1 MLKKILAIAFKD
13 NAVRF
18 SSPGEWVFFLVLPVI
33 FSVVISLATG
43 SQSDSR
49 IALLVVDQDG
59 GELARDLI
67 DVLKDSKTVAVREY
81 SLSEAETKFRGREA
95 PAMLVIPAGLAEAQ
109 AGGTAVELQFT
120 EAAGNVDGVAARQA
134 VLAALGS
141 LGRTLQAAGISLS
154 AAAEIRPFADQAAR
168 DAYFQDAK
176 GRAAALFADQPERI
190 LVTGPAPKEQAQD
203 FWTPSTQASAGT
215 IVTWVFIPLL
225 AISEFFALERQL
237 GTMRRL
243 LSAPVSKAVYLLGTI
258 SGQLGTALLQMLIL
272 AGFGTLLLGV
282 SWWHDLAATLTIFLA
297 FGLASVAF
305 GTMLGTF
312 VKTQGQASGLSL
324 ALGMA
329 MALLGGCWYPL
340 ELFPAFVQKLVL
352 VLPTTWAMMG
362 MNDIVLRGQGLAAVL
377 PEAGVLLGFAGL
389 FFTVG
394 VLRFRY
400 E

>member
-1 MLKKILAIAFKD
+1 MKKIFAIALKD
-13 NAVRF
+13 NLVRF
-18 SSPGEWVFFLVLPVI
+18 SSKSEWLFFLVLPVV
-33 FSVVISLATG
+33 FSVVINLATT

-59 GELARDLI
+59 GELARDLV
-67 DVLKDSKTVAVREY
+67 DVLKESKTVAVKEY
-81 SLSEAETKFRGREA
+81 SFPDAESKFRDRQA
-95 PAMLVIPAGLAEAQ
+95 PAMLVIPDGLEEAK
-109 AGGTAVELQFT
+109 ASGKTVELQFT
-120 EAAGNVDGVAARQA
+120 EAAGNVDAVAARQA
-134 VLAALGS
+134 VQAALGS
-141 LGRTLQAAGISLS
+141 LGRTLQVAGISL
-154 AAAEIRPFADQAAR
+154 AAAEEIQPFADQAAR
-168 DAYFQDAK
+168 DAYYQAAK
-176 GRAAALFADQPERI
+176 DEAQTLFADQPERI
-190 LVTGPAPKEQAQD
+190 IVTGPALVAKEQD
-203 FWTPSTQASAGT
+203 FWSPSTQASAGT
-215 IVTWVFIPLL
+215 VVTWVFIPLL

-237 GTMRRL
+237 GTLRRM

-258 SGQLGTALLQMLIL
+258 TGQLGTALLQMLIL
-272 AGFGTLLLGV
+272 AAFGTILLGV
-282 SWWHDLAATLTIFLA
+282 SWWHDPLATLVIFLA

-340 ELFPAFVQKLVL
+340 ELFPTTVQKIVHI
-352 VLPTTWAMMG
+352 LPTTWAMAG
-362 MNDIVLRGQGLAAVL
+362 MNDIVLRGQGLTGIL
-377 PEAGVLLGFAGL
+377 PEAAVLLGFAGL

>member
-1 MLKKILAIAFKD
+1 MKKIFAIALKD
-13 NAVRF
+13 NLVRF
-18 SSPGEWVFFLVLPVI
+18 SSKSEWLFFLVLPVV
-33 FSVVISLATG
+33 FSIVINLATT

-59 GELARDLI
+59 GELARDLV
-67 DVLKDSKTVAVREY
+67 DVLKESKTVDVKEY
-81 SLSEAETKFRGREA
+81 SFPDAESKFRERQA
-95 PAMLVIPAGLAEAQ
+95 PAMLVIPDGLEEAK
-109 AGGTAVELQFT
+109 ASGKPVELQFT
-120 EAAGNVDGVAARQA
+120 QAAGNVDGVAARQA
-134 VLAALGS
+134 VQAALGS
-141 LGRTLQAAGISLS
+141 LGRTLQVAGISL
-154 AAAEIRPFADQAAR
+154 AAAEEIQPFADQAAR
-168 DAYFQDAK
+168 DAYYQAAK
-176 GRAAALFADQPERI
+176 DEAQTLFTDQPERI
-190 LVTGPAPKEQAQD
+190 IVTSPTLVAKEQD
-203 FWTPSTQASAGT
+203 FWSPSTQASAGT

-237 GTMRRL
+237 GTLRRM

-258 SGQLGTALLQMLIL
+258 TGQLGTALLQMLIL
-272 AGFGTLLLGV
+272 AVFGTILLGV
-282 SWWHDLAATLTIFLA
+282 SWWHDPLATLVIFLA

-340 ELFPAFVQKLVL
+340 ELFPTTVQKIVQI
-352 VLPTTWAMMG
+352 LPTTWAMAG

-377 PEAGVLLGFAGL
+377 PEAAVLLGFAGL

-394 VLRFRY
+394 VLRFHY

>member
-1 MLKKILAIAFKD
+1 MNKILAIAFKD
-13 NAVRF
+13 NFVRF
-18 SSPGEWVFFLVLPVI
+18 SSPGEWLFFLVLPVI
-33 FSVVISLATG
+33 FSVVIGLATG
-43 SQSDSR
+43 AQTDSR

-67 DVLKDSKTVAVREY
+67 DVLQDSKTVAVREY
-81 SLSEAETKFRGREA
+81 LLSEAEEKFRERQA

-109 AGGTAVELQFT
+109 AGGEEVELQFT
-120 EAAGNVDGVAARQA
+120 EAAGNVDAVAARQA
-134 VLAALGS
+134 VQAALGS
-141 LGRTLQAAGISLS
+141 LGRALQAAGVSLT

-168 DAYFQDAK
+168 DAFFQDGK
-176 GRAAALFADQPERI
+176 DKAAALFADQPERI
-190 LVTGPAPKEQAQD
+190 LVTGPAQKAEED
-203 FWTPSTQASAGT
+203 FWRPNTQASAGT

-237 GTMRRL
+237 GTLRRM

-258 SGQLGTALLQMLIL
+258 TGQLGTALLQMLIL

-324 ALGMA
+324 ALGMS

-340 ELFPAFVQKLVL
+340 ELFPEFVQKAVL

-377 PEAGVLLGFAGL
+377 PEAGALLGFAVV